1 MNKKF
6 SLNLAVRKICRQR
19 GLSIHQFALKC
30 GDKQRAVYQNIN
42 RDSPSIATC
51 ERYADALG
59 VSLVQLVSEGYVK
72 PPSENNEEL
81 PC

>member
-1 MNKKF
+1 MTEKF
-6 SLNLAVRKICRQR
+6 SLNLAVRKLCRKN
-19 GLSIHQFALKC
+19 GLSVHQLAVNC

-51 ERYADALG
+51 EKYADALG
-59 VSLVQLVSEGYVK
+59 VSLVELVRAGYVK
-72 PPSENNEEL
+72 PPANKES

>member
-1 MNKKF
+1 MTEKF
-6 SLNLAVRKICRQR
+6 SLNLAVRKLCRKH
-19 GLSIHQFALKC
+19 GMSIHQLAVKC

-59 VSLVQLVSEGYVK
+59 VSLLQLVSEGYVK
-72 PPSENNEEL
+72 PPSKNEEAS
-81 PC
+81 C